1 MDLKRWFLRYPYPV
15 RQKEI
20 SDARL
25 IIRAHLFDLWL
36 FIRRISLNLLSI
48 VVVLLISAVV
58 LDTAHAWPDTSFMTC
73 FTRAFYMMTLEG
85 VDPPR
90 LGWLEVFVF
99 LLPLAGLML
108 AGEGLVSAFTL
119 FLHRS
124 LRQGEWNMIVAST
137 YNNHIVICGMG
148 QFGSTLCQAL
158 IQSGEAVVGV
168 DLNEDEPG
176 VVTARRS
183 RIPVVIG
190 DMTLQETLTEA
201 NVQKARFVVVCSGD
215 DLANI
220 ETSIEAKEINPSATV
235 YSRVFKKSLADKINS
250 ALKYEIITFSPYAT
264 AADAILNRLKPTS

>member
-1 MDLKRWFLRYPYPV
+1 MDLRRWLLRYPYPP
-15 RQKEI
+15 RHHEI

-25 IIRAHLFDLWL
+25 ILRAHLFDLWL
-36 FIRRISLNLLSI
+36 FLRRISLNLVSI
-48 VVVLLISAVV
+48 LIVLLFSAVV
-58 LDTAHAWPDTSFMTC
+58 LDTAQAWPDTSFMTC

-90 LGWLEVFVF
+90 FEWLEIFVF

-119 FLHRS
+119 FMHRS

-137 YNNHIVICGMG
+137 YTNHIIICGMG
-148 QFGSTLCQAL
+148 QLGCTLCL
-158 IQSGEAVVGV
+158 ELTKLGEMVVGI
-168 DLNEDEPG
+168 DLDEDQPG
-176 VVTARRS
+176 VVTARRG

-201 NVQKARFVVVCSGD
+201 NVQKARCVVVCSGD

-220 ETSIEAKEINPSATV
+220 ETSIEAKEINPGATV

-250 ALKYEIITFSPYAT
+250 ALKFDIISFSPYAT
-264 AADAILNRLKPTS
+264 AAEAILSRLKSPS